1 MRITRA
7 EFMNTVA
14 DMPYRAGDMP
24 EIALAGKSNVGK
36 SSFIN
41 SLCQNSKLARI
52 SSEPGK
58 TRNINLY
65 KINSEFVL
73 ADLPGYG
80 FAKAPGGE
88 RRRWAGLIEGY
99 LSASDALK
107 HVFLLVDIR
116 HAPTSDDVMMTE
128 YLRHY
133 GIPFSVIASKADKL
147 SKSARARSIPAICR
161 SLVVQPWQITP
172 YSATEGIGRDDM
184 LEKLEALL
192 YPAAE

>member
-1 MRITRA
+1 MRVARA
-7 EFMNTVA
+7 AFALTLASVEGYKGFN
-14 DMPYRAGDMP
+14 MP

-65 KINSEFVL
+65 TINDQFIL

-80 FAKAPGGE
+80 FARAPGDE

-99 LSASDALK
+99 LSGSGNLR
-107 HVFLLVDIR
+107 HVFLLTDIR
-116 HAPTSDDVMMTE
+116 HNPTSDDADMAG

-133 GIPFSVIASKADKL
+133 NLPFSVVATKADKI
-147 SKSARARSIPAICR
+147 SKAARWRSIIEICR
-161 SLVVQPWQITP
+161 ALTVQPWQVTP
-172 YSATEGIGRDDM
+172 YSAISGAGRDEV
-184 LEKLEALL
+184 LESIEKIISEK
-192 YPAAE
+192 